1 MREAKM
7 ETGDWSLLRPVG
19 EASRRN
25 IGNRKEQQ
33 NVATMRVSREVL
45 SGVRAPERLL
55 YSKMGVMTTAK
66 TIAPIM
72 EMAMA

>member
-7 ETGDWSLLRPVG
+7 ESEDESSAGSGAAPL
-19 EASRRN
+19 
-25 IGNRKEQQ
+25 I
-33 NVATMRVSREVL
+33 VS
-45 SGVRAPERLL
+45 L

-66 TIAPIM
+66 IIAPIM